1 MFGFSRPQGIA
12 FLLLLVLI
20 VVCPFVLYPVFL
32 MNVLC
37 FALLACA
44 FNLLIG
50 YVGLMSFGHAA
61 YFGMGAY
68 VSAYAAKD
76 WGLTPELACCWAAWS
91 AACWAPCSAGW
102 RSGGRAS
109 TSP

>member
-1 MFGFSRPQGIA
+1 M
-12 FLLLLVLI
+12 LVLI

-37 FALLACA
+37 FALLASA

-68 VSAYAAKD
+68 ISAYAAKA
-76 WGLTPELACCWAAWS
+76 WGLTPELCVLLGASS
-91 AACWAPCSAGW
+91 AGCSGLCSAGW
-102 RSGGRAS
+102 RSGARAS
-109 TSP
+109 ISP

>member
-1 MFGFSRPQGIA
+1 MVS
-12 FLLLLVLI
+12 
-20 VVCPFVLYPVFL
+20 PFFVYPVFL

-37 FALLACA
+37 FALLASA

-68 VSAYAAKD
+68 VTAYAAKQL
-76 WGLTPELACCWAAWS
+76 GLDAGSCRSCWAAW
-91 AACWAPCSAGW
+91 WAVRWAWCSAGSP
-102 RSGGRAS
+102 SGARAS

>member
-1 MFGFSRPQGIA
+1 MA
-12 FLLLLVLI
+12 
-20 VVCPFVLYPVFL
+20 CPFLLYPVFL

-37 FALLACA
+37 FALLASA

-68 VSAYAAKD
+68 VTAYCAKQLGID
-76 WGLTPELACCWAAWS
+76 AGDLRSCWAA
-91 AACWAPCSAGW
+91 
-102 RSGGRAS
+102 
-109 TSP
+109 